1 MVSEVYVT
9 CAGSGQE
16 PALSDA
22 LLECPLPRA
31 LSSHHSAQEL
41 LEPSTAGSLY
51 GCGWVSLTSSAA
63 LLALAL
69 AVAQYL
75 CGPSGPL
82 ISLAFPFS
90 PPPTPR
96 TSSPSLPCRAAEG
109 AAQHLCKDTS
119 KTFDM
124 SILKEISPGC
134 SLEGLLLKLKL

>member
-1 MVSEVYVT
+1 MT
-9 CAGSGQE
+9 CAGSAQE

-22 LLECPLPRA
+22 LLEGPIPRA

-41 LEPSTAGSLY
+41 LEPSTA
-51 GCGWVSLTSSAA
+51 

-69 AVAQYL
+69 AVSQYL

-90 PPPTPR
+90 PLS
-96 TSSPSLPCRAAEG
+96 TSSPSLPCRAARR

-124 SILKEISPGC
+124 SHP
-134 SLEGLLLKLKL
+134 KLAG

>member
-1 MVSEVYVT
+1 MT
-9 CAGSGQE
+9 CAGSAQE

-22 LLECPLPRA
+22 LLEGPIPRA

-51 GCGWVSLTSSAA
+51 GCGRVALTFSAA

-69 AVAQYL
+69 AVSQYL

-82 ISLAFPFS
+82 ISRAFPFS
-90 PPPTPR
+90 PPPPS
-96 TSSPSLPCRAAEG
+96 TSSPSLPCRAARG

-119 KTFDM
+119 KTLDM
-124 SILKEISPGC
+124 SHP
-134 SLEGLLLKLKL
+134 KLAG

>member
-22 LLECPLPRA
+22 LRECPLPRA

-41 LEPSTAGSLY
+41 LEPSTAGSPY

-63 LLALAL
+63 LRALAL
-69 AVAQYL
+69 AVSQCL

-90 PPPTPR
+90 PPS
-96 TSSPSLPCRAAEG
+96 TSSPSLPCRAAGG
-109 AAQHLCKDTS
+109 AAQHLCKDTC

>member
-1 MVSEVYVT
+1 MT
-9 CAGSGQE
+9 CAGSAQE

-22 LLECPLPRA
+22 LLEGPIPRA
-31 LSSHHSAQEL
+31 LSSQHSAEEL

-51 GCGWVSLTSSAA
+51 GCGRVALTFSAA

-69 AVAQYL
+69 VVSQYP

-82 ISLAFPFS
+82 ISLAFPSS
-90 PPPTPR
+90 PPS
-96 TSSPSLPCRAAEG
+96 TSSPSLPCRAARG

-124 SILKEISPGC
+124 SHP
-134 SLEGLLLKLKL
+134 KLAG